1 LLLVTAL
8 SMATNPAP
16 DRSNRSA
23 QIFAVLKDR
32 IIRWQYPPGHRFTE
46 QELCEEFTVSR
57 SPIREALRMLVEN
70 GLVDKVPH
78 HGYHVKQP
86 NRSEIEE
93 LYDVRLALETFIV
106 EQVAQTG
113 LPSAEAERLQRL
125 WADLLAK
132 LPELDPDAAL
142 EDERFHEDLARA
154 TGNKTLLDML
164 RSINE
169 RLRFVRMTD
178 ITTPERLRITCEQH
192 LAILARI
199 AAHDVTGARDALRGN
214 VEQGREHVQNAF
226 LRALAG
232 AYQDG
237 GRRGAP

>member
-1 LLLVTAL
+1 
-8 SMATNPAP
+8 MAIEPVPA
-16 DRSNRSA
+16 RSNRSA
-23 QIFAVLKDR
+23 QIFAVIKDR

-46 QELCEEFTVSR
+46 QELCEEFAVSR

-86 NRSEIEE
+86 NRAEIEE

-106 EQVAQTG
+106 ERVALTG
-113 LPSAEAERLQRL
+113 LPAAEAERLQDM
-125 WADLLAK
+125 WAGLLAR
-132 LPELDPDAAL
+132 LPDMDSNAAL
-142 EDERFHEDLARA
+142 ADEHFHEALAQA

-178 ITTPERLRITCEQH
+178 ITTPERLRATCQQH
-192 LAILARI
+192 LDILARL
-199 AAHDVTGARDALRGN
+199 AAHDVAGAREAVRGN
-214 VEQGREHVQNAF
+214 VEQGREHVQSAF
-226 LRALAG
+226 LQALAN

-237 GRRGAP
+237 GRYGVP

>member
-1 LLLVTAL
+1 MPPDPI
-8 SMATNPAP
+8 S

-23 QIFAVLKDR
+23 QIFAAIKDR

-46 QELCEEFTVSR
+46 QELCEEFVASR

-86 NRSEIEE
+86 NRTEIEE

-106 EQVAQTG
+106 ERVAQIG
-113 LPSAEAERLQRL
+113 LPAAEAEQLEAL
-125 WADLLAK
+125 WAGLLSR
-132 LPELDPDAAL
+132 LPELDANAAL
-142 EDERFHEDLARA
+142 ADEHFHEALARA

-178 ITTPERLRITCEQH
+178 ITTPERLRATCQQH

-199 AAHDVTGARDALRGN
+199 AAQDVAGAREALRGN

-226 LRALAG
+226 LQALAN

-237 GRRGAP
+237 GRHAVP

>member
-1 LLLVTAL
+1 
-8 SMATNPAP
+8 MAP
-16 DRSNRSA
+16 DPISDRANRSA
-23 QIFAVLKDR
+23 QIFASIKDR

-46 QELCEEFTVSR
+46 QELCDEFAVSR

-86 NRSEIEE
+86 NRTEIEE

-106 EQVAQTG
+106 ERVAQTG
-113 LPSAEAERLQRL
+113 LPAAEADRLQAQ
-125 WADLLAK
+125 WTGLLGR
-132 LPELDPDAAL
+132 LPEMDTNAAL
-142 EDERFHEDLARA
+142 ADEHFHEALARA

-178 ITTPERLRITCEQH
+178 ITTPERLRATCQQH
-192 LAILARI
+192 LDILARI
-199 AAHDVTGARDALRGN
+199 AAQDVAGARAALRGN

-226 LRALAG
+226 LQALAN

-237 GRRGAP
+237 GRHAVP

>member
-1 LLLVTAL
+1 MSNDIL
-8 SMATNPAP
+8 SERANL
-16 DRSNRSA
+16 SA
-23 QIFAVLKDR
+23 EIFAVMKDR

-46 QELCEEFTVSR
+46 QELCEEFDVSR

-86 NRSEIEE
+86 NQTEIEE

-106 EQVAQTG
+106 ERVATSG
-113 LPSAEAERLQRL
+113 LPGGELERLRGEWERML
-125 WADLLAK
+125 AGLPAMEANPALAD
-132 LPELDPDAAL
+132 EH
-142 EDERFHEDLARA
+142 FHEALARA
-154 TGNKTLLDML
+154 TGNRTMLDLL

-178 ITTPERLRITCEQH
+178 ITTPERLRATCQQH
-192 LAILARI
+192 LDILAHI
-199 AAHDVTGARDALRGN
+199 AAQDVPGARAAVRGN
-214 VEQGREHVQNAF
+214 VQQGREHVQSAF
-226 LRALAG
+226 LQALAN

-237 GRRGAP
+237 GRRGLA

>member
-1 LLLVTAL
+1 
-8 SMATNPAP
+8 MAIEPVPA
-16 DRSNRSA
+16 RSNRSA
-23 QIFAVLKDR
+23 QIFAVIKDR

-46 QELCEEFTVSR
+46 QELCEEFAVSR

-86 NRSEIEE
+86 NRAEIEE

-106 EQVAQTG
+106 ERVAQTG
-113 LPSAEAERLQRL
+113 LPAAEAERLQDM
-125 WADLLAK
+125 WAGLLAR
-132 LPELDPDAAL
+132 LPDMDSNAAL
-142 EDERFHEDLARA
+142 ADEHFHEALAQA

-178 ITTPERLRITCEQH
+178 ITTPERLRATCQQH
-192 LAILARI
+192 LDILARL
-199 AAHDVTGARDALRGN
+199 AAHDVAGAREAVRGN
-214 VEQGREHVQNAF
+214 VEQGREHVQSAF
-226 LRALAG
+226 LQALAN

-237 GRRGAP
+237 GRYGVP

>member
-1 LLLVTAL
+1 VPGRSLTIEPV
-8 SMATNPAP
+8 S

-23 QIFAVLKDR
+23 QIFAVIKDR

-46 QELCEEFTVSR
+46 QELADEFAASR

-86 NRSEIEE
+86 NRTEIEE

-106 EQVAQTG
+106 ERVAQNG
-113 LPSAEAERLQRL
+113 LPAAEAERLHAF
-125 WADLLAK
+125 WAGLLAQ
-132 LPELDPDAAL
+132 LPSMDSNAAL
-142 EDERFHEDLARA
+142 ADEHFHEALARA

-178 ITTPERLRITCEQH
+178 ITTPERLRATCQQH
-192 LAILARI
+192 LAILGRI
-199 AAHDVTGARDALRGN
+199 AANDVAGARDALRGN

-226 LRALAG
+226 LQALAN

-237 GRRGAP
+237 GRHGVP

>member
-1 LLLVTAL
+1 MTMALV
-8 SMATNPAP
+8 P

-23 QIFAVLKDR
+23 QIFAVIKDR

-46 QELCEEFTVSR
+46 QELCDEFSASR

-86 NRSEIEE
+86 NRVEVEE

-106 EQVAQTG
+106 ERVAQTG
-113 LPSAEAERLQRL
+113 LPAGEWERLQTVWAGLLGRL
-125 WADLLAK
+125 PDM
-132 LPELDPDAAL
+132 DPNAAL
-142 EDERFHEDLARA
+142 ADEQFHEDLARA
-154 TGNKTLLDML
+154 TGNKTLVEML

-178 ITTPERLRITCEQH
+178 ITTPERLRATCQQH

-199 AAHDVTGARDALRGN
+199 AAQDVAGAREALRGN
-214 VEQGREHVQNAF
+214 VEQGREHVQSAF
-226 LRALAG
+226 LQALAN

-237 GRRGAP
+237 GRHAAP

>member
-1 LLLVTAL
+1 MEPL
-8 SMATNPAP
+8 P

-46 QELCEEFTVSR
+46 QELCEEFSASR

-86 NRSEIEE
+86 NRNEIEE
-93 LYDVRLALETFIV
+93 LYDVRLALESYVV
-106 EQVAQTG
+106 ERVARAG
-113 LPSAEAERLQRL
+113 LLPAEGQRLQVL
-125 WADLLAK
+125 WAGWLAR
-132 LPELDPDAAL
+132 LPEMEPDVAL
-142 EDERFHEDLARA
+142 ADEQFHEALAQA
-154 TGNKTLLDML
+154 TGNRTLLEML

-178 ITTPERLRITCEQH
+178 ITTPERLRATCQQH
-192 LAILARI
+192 LEILARI
-199 AAHDVTGARDALRGN
+199 DAHDVAGAQAALRGN

-226 LRALAG
+226 LQALAN

-237 GRRGAP
+237 GRRAAPP

>member
-1 LLLVTAL
+1 MLLRPNQF
-8 SMATNPAP
+8 MATHTLP

-23 QIFAVLKDR
+23 QIFAVIKER

-46 QELCEEFTVSR
+46 QELCDEFSASR

-106 EQVAQTG
+106 ERVAQTG
-113 LPSAEAERLQRL
+113 LPAADAGRLQAL
-125 WADLLAK
+125 WAGLLAG
-132 LPELDPDAAL
+132 LPVMEANAAL
-142 EDERFHEDLARA
+142 ADEQFHEALAQA

-178 ITTPERLRITCEQH
+178 ITTPERLRATCQQH
-192 LAILARI
+192 LDILARI
-199 AAHDVTGARDALRGN
+199 AAHDVAGARDALRGN

-226 LRALAG
+226 LQALAN

-237 GRRGAP
+237 GRHGAP